1 MKYTYIKKLLKTI
14 GLYKSVTIVYDWI
27 NFNCNYF
34 RILIKIR
41 FNNKDADVFF
51 FFPYF
56 NTGGAEWVHLQIVKS
71 IQSKKV
77 VFFVSEYTNQHF
89 KKDFQD
95 VATCYH
101 IKPYL
106 SKSYYLKKIRKQI
119 ILKLNKRSNAK
130 AFGCNNK
137 FFYDILP
144 LLKDR
149 ITKVDLT
156 HAFTHPVEF
165 GFEKYSLDYVN
176 FLDTRVVIS
185 KKVKNDFFRQYDNA
199 NINLGLYSKFSVI
212 QNMVGIKCDIMPEK
226 SSECF
231 NIIYVGRNG
240 DEKRIPLI
248 GKIASDLKRISS
260 KINVILIGPD
270 LELGVLS
277 ENQDDCIF
285 KGHVTDQNVLK
296 REYEKAHCVIIA
308 STREGFPM
316 TIMEGMMCGCV
327 PVSTNVGAISEH
339 IKHNVNGVLVN
350 NDSDDLLTDFVTQFS
365 KIYSNKLTFKQL
377 SVNSFEYAHEQFNSE
392 TFSEKYRE
400 ILE

>member
-14 GLYKSVTIVYDWI
+14 GLYKSATILYDWI

-34 RILIKIR
+34 RILVKIR
-41 FNNKDADVFF
+41 FKNKDADVFF
-51 FFPYF
+51 FFPF
-56 NTGGAEWVHLQIVKS
+56 CNTGGAEWVHLQIVKS
-71 IQSKKV
+71 IKGNKI
-77 VFFVSEYTNQHF
+77 VFFVADHTNQHYLN
-89 KKDFQD
+89 DFQE
-95 VATCYH
+95 VATCYRL
-101 IKPYL
+101 KPFL
-106 SKSYYLKKIRKQI
+106 SNSYYLKKLRKLI

-144 LLKDR
+144 LLKDNVK
-149 ITKVDLT
+149 KVDLT
-156 HAFTHPVEF
+156 HAFTHPDEF

-176 FLDTRVVIS
+176 FLDKRVVIS
-185 KKVKNDFFRQYDNA
+185 EKLKNDFIRQYDNA
-199 NINLGLYSKFSVI
+199 NIDLSLYSKFSVT

-231 NIIYVGRNG
+231 NIVYVGRNSE
-240 DEKRIPLI
+240 EKRIPLI
-248 GKIASDLKRISS
+248 GKIATKLKRVSS

-270 LELGVLS
+270 LETAVLS
-277 ENQDDCIF
+277 ENHDDCIF
-285 KGHVTDQNVLK
+285 KGHVTDQNILK

-308 STREGFPM
+308 SSREGFPM

-327 PVSTNVGAISEH
+327 PVSTNVGGIPEH
-339 IKHNVNGVLVN
+339 VKHNVNGVLVS
-350 NDSDDLLTDFVTQFS
+350 NDSDELLTDFV
-365 KIYSNKLTFKQL
+365 KEIAEIYANKLKFKQL